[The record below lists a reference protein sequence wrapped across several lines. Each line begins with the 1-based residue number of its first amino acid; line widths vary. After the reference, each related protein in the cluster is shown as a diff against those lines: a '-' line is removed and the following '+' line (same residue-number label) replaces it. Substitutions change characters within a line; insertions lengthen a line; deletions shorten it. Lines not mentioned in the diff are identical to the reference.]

1 MRISDWSSDVCSSDL
16 GVVCSASLVRRAV
29 TTISSRPRAL
39 TGRAPASARVGV
51 AAPGETP
58 VAGGSSEVPEA
69 GAPLCA
75 TAGLANARASAEAPA
90 DMKNSVRNRDIK
102 LPPLWHGQT
111 AVAAQLY
118 DCHAATCPIDAEVSI
133 TCMFE
138 ATKRYNES
146 ALTKTSREK
155 ERAAWR

>member
-16 GVVCSASLVRRAV
+16 
-29 TTISSRPRAL
+29 
-39 TGRAPASARVGV
+39 V
-51 AAPGETP
+51 AAPVETP

-111 AVAAQLY
+111 AVAAHLY
-118 DCHAATCPIDAEVSI
+118 DCHAATCPIDASSAESRVGKECVS
-133 TCMFE
+133 T
-138 ATKRYNES
+138 
-146 ALTKTSREK
+146 
-155 ERAAWR
+155 WRCRWSPS